1 MVYVLI
7 GYDEDWYTF
16 ETFLG
21 VFSSREKA
29 QEYADNDYETYDD
42 EKIFEHEE
50 YKIYPVKI
58 DVPMEYNICD

>member
-1 MVYVLI
+1 MEMVYVLI

-29 QEYADNDYETYDD
+29 QEYADNDYDVYDD

-58 DVPMEYNICD
+58 DVPICD